1 MASAICGQ
9 APPTVIARY
18 DPNPMWHPAAIP
30 SLKIF
35 AHEAEALAEV
45 SKHNEQNS
53 THQHERKTTARTG
66 SSSDGTLIDSSRRLE
81 VGNGN
86 LTSRHAE
93 IDRRA
98 VDRGAMLLSI

>member
-1 MASAICGQ
+1 LASAICGQ

-45 SKHNEQNS
+45 SNITE
-53 THQHERKTTARTG
+53 
-66 SSSDGTLIDSSRRLE
+66 
-81 VGNGN
+81 
-86 LTSRHAE
+86 
-93 IDRRA
+93 
-98 VDRGAMLLSI
+98 